1 MNNLMALGYTNNIPG
16 TVEGKRLS
24 SGVVERS
31 KIESFL
37 VRIQLLVGFG
47 LFHQLIEDI
56 YCNWENRPKLTEQF
70 CNCVRDAVK

>member
-47 LFHQLIEDI
+47 LFHQLI
-56 YCNWENRPKLTEQF
+56 
-70 CNCVRDAVK
+70 AVTYAAIGETSRSVLNKVVVV